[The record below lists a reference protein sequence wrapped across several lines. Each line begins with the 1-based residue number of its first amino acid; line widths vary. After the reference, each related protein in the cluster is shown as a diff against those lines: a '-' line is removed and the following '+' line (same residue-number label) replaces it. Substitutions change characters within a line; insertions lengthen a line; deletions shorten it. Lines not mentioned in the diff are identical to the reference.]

1 MTEYAGAGGS
11 TQVHANVE
19 TSRLVYFAQHGLR
32 PLGEIHELISDL
44 LWGGIELANMLVG
57 DDEEMATDVRIE
69 IENYEVV
76 LAAVEDE
83 VFFVVFLIS
92 GNVTKDATA

>member
-1 MTEYAGAGGS
+1 
-11 TQVHANVE
+11 
-19 TSRLVYFAQHGLR
+19 
-32 PLGEIHELISDL
+32 
-44 LWGGIELANMLVG
+44 MLVG

-83 VFFVVFLIS
+83 VLFVVFQIP
-92 GNVTKDATA
+92 GNVAKDATA

>member
-1 MTEYAGAGGS
+1 
-11 TQVHANVE
+11 
-19 TSRLVYFAQHGLR
+19 
-32 PLGEIHELISDL
+32 
-44 LWGGIELANMLVG
+44 MLVG